1 MSGSELTRVLE
12 RTIRDSNVLDTE
24 SLCIVSGD
32 KVWAIKCDVTVT
44 DYGGNV
50 IDASVLA
57 MVRRWSQRCGFCCQQ
72 PAWH

>member
-57 MVRRWSQRCGFCCQQ
+57 MVCGCRMCCTCCLM
-72 PAWH
+72 AV